1 MNIQNLLNEFF
12 GPSGAAGSSGDS
24 KASTAST
31 LSNLT
36 GNIPGG
42 LAGGAAAGGIM
53 ALLMGNKSARK
64 FAGKAATYGG
74 AAVLGGI
81 AYKAFQ
87 NWQQNN
93 TDGNAGVGNDN
104 TGIPDENQ
112 FLPDQTQQ
120 PAFELTLIKAMIAA
134 AKADGHIDD
143 VEHQRI
149 IKAIAEMDIS
159 AEMKGMVFDL
169 LLQEISIEELVKDT
183 DSIEQKSEIYLASCL
198 AINPDHPAEE
208 AHLDQ
213 LAAALGLPRGLASEL
228 QWQARK
234 AINTL
239 EG

>member
-1 MNIQNLLNEFF
+1 MSIQNLLNEFF
-12 GPSGAAGSSGDS
+12 GPSGTAGSSGDS
-24 KASTAST
+24 KPSSRST

-74 AAVLGGI
+74 AAILGGI

-87 NWQQNN
+87 NWQHNN
-93 TDGNAGVGNDN
+93 ADNNAGVGNDN
-104 TGIPDENQ
+104 IGIPDENR

-120 PAFELTLIKAMIAA
+120 PAFELTLIKAMIVAA
-134 AKADGHIDD
+134 RADGHIDD

>member
-1 MNIQNLLNEFF
+1 MSIQNLLNEFF
-12 GPSGAAGSSGDS
+12 GQSGAAGTSGES
-24 KASTAST
+24 KPGTRDT
-31 LSNLT
+31 LSKLT
-36 GNIPGG
+36 GSIPGG

-87 NWQQNN
+87 NWQQNSADN
-93 TDGNAGVGNDN
+93 SAGVGNGN
-104 TGIPDENQ
+104 MSLPDENQ
-112 FLPDQTQQ
+112 FLPDQTQR

-134 AKADGHIDD
+134 ARADGHIDD

-213 LAAALGLPRGLASEL
+213 LAAALGLPLGLASEL
-228 QWQARK
+228 QWQAQK
-234 AINTL
+234 ALSAL
-239 EG
+239 ET